1 MANGM
6 QQDEREILQHN
17 LYYQIELTARR
28 VKLHGQ
34 QVLASH
40 GIDITIDQW
49 LIVRFLLD
57 KKDVNQLTIGEELYK
72 DKPTISRMIQKLEKK
87 GWIIK
92 RKSDVDAREMV
103 INLTA
108 DGRRWAKEMLP
119 MIQQIRAD
127 GLDALTLEEKQQL
140 SQALGKIRKSL
151 ATRSSE

>member
-1 MANGM
+1 M
-6 QQDEREILQHN
+6 QQEEREILQHN

-87 GWIIK
+87 GYP
-92 RKSDVDAREMV
+92 EY
-103 INLTA
+103 
-108 DGRRWAKEMLP
+108 
-119 MIQQIRAD
+119 
-127 GLDALTLEEKQQL
+127 
-140 SQALGKIRKSL
+140 
-151 ATRSSE
+151 